1 MNSRILHGTPF
12 LVFKEK
18 TEFKVRYTGRGGFDL
33 FIYTPKKYIKLM
45 HKRAAELRI
54 ITKEP
59 FSDMIYYRNNDP
71 QGWDQSINN
80 LDIIKDTKFDM
91 LKNMFYQR
99 KKYVYLKETLT
110 QLMQSCFKHNI
121 KLSIVL
127 KYDNYVIYN
136 KKNIDKI
143 ARKMKNMI
151 TVHMDKNLSDLV
163 IYYWLELCRY
173 DYN

>member
-1 MNSRILHGTPF
+1 MQRRNIAGEPF
-12 LVFKEK
+12 KQFGDQTKII
-18 TEFKVRYTGRGGFDL
+18 VRFTGRAGCD
-33 FIYTPKKYIKLM
+33 IVIHTPGTYLNIM
-45 HKRAAELRI
+45 HKRAGEIRI

-59 FSDMIYYRNNDP
+59 FSDIIYYRNRDHD
-71 QGWDQSINN
+71 GWNN
-80 LDIIKDTKFDM
+80 LLDSLDIVKDEKFSM
-91 LKNMFYQR
+91 LKPLICQR
-99 KKYVYLKETLT
+99 KKYVYMKETLT

-136 KKNIDKI
+136 RKNIDKV
-143 ARKMKNMI
+143 ARKLKNMI